1 MTQNIKNQCTFLY
14 KFDIKFACLNLYG
27 IIFHEQQVCVC
38 VFKHMWWR
46 PILTCP
52 LRHKW
57 LKMQNHTQTT
67 AGHGMSHSLFDT
79 IFLNKVFLVDIFIN
93 ISFFSI
99 FRTIAANTT
108 REAFNGE
115 IRQRTGNTWRQ
126 EQWSLLFQDIL
137 NDLLQQELHYIITEQ
152 RTLISKRNFCGNF
165 YFRYNHWMHNK
176 R

>member
-1 MTQNIKNQCTFLY
+1 MHIFIQIWY
-14 KFDIKFACLNLYG
+14 KVCLFKPLWNYFPWKAGL
-27 IIFHEQQVCVC
+27 C
-38 VFKHMWWR
+38 VFLSTCGEGQFWHVRWGTHGQRWKIIHKLLLFMECHI
-46 PILTCP
+46 PCLT
-52 LRHKW
+52 RV
-57 LKMQNHTQTT
+57 
-67 AGHGMSHSLFDT
+67 
-79 IFLNKVFLVDIFIN
+79 FLNKLFLVDIFIN

-126 EQWSLLFQDIL
+126 EQWSLSFQDIL

-152 RTLISKRNFCGNF
+152 RTLCSKRNVCGNF

>member
-1 MTQNIKNQCTFLY
+1 MGLLVSIDTRRLMERVFSVTRTKKLTREKKSFLKFFCILKNVLHSMAQNIKNQCIFLY

-79 IFLNKVFLVDIFIN
+79 IFFEQSILSWHIHKHKL
-93 ISFFSI
+93 FF
-99 FRTIAANTT
+99 N
-108 REAFNGE
+108 
-115 IRQRTGNTWRQ
+115 
-126 EQWSLLFQDIL
+126 L
-137 NDLLQQELHYIITEQ
+137 
-152 RTLISKRNFCGNF
+152 
-165 YFRYNHWMHNK
+165 
-176 R
+176 